1 MCTFT
6 LSFPDSAS
14 IPNNG
19 GSGGGRGGGVGDDS
33 GSSCGGVVGG
43 VGDGSV
49 DDTGVLG
56 RGAAPIDLIL
66 KSFKTVYAIMLIPLI
81 HLHCL

>member
-33 GSSCGGVVGG
+33 GSSCGGV
-43 VGDGSV
+43 GDDSV